1 MTDDRQLLRRYTT
14 EGSEQAFGEL
24 VVRYIN
30 LVYSA
35 AVRQMGDAHLA
46 EDVVQTVFTALARKA
61 RALPEEVLL
70 GGWLY
75 RHTGFV
81 AAQAARTER
90 RRQARERQA
99 LAMNGLDDHTEP
111 EWEHLAPVLDE
122 AMKRLGGQERDAI
135 VLRYFEQR
143 DLHSVGAALGVSEEA
158 ARKRLTR
165 ALEKLKTFFTRRGLT
180 LTTTTLAAMMTGNGV
195 VAAPAGLAVS
205 VTSAALT
212 GAATTTGITL
222 TLLKVMTM
230 TKLKIGLASAIV
242 VAGVAAPLALQQQSQ
257 VRLREENSSLR
268 LQLGR
273 IEQENQRLSNLNV
286 QAKGGQPLSEDQF
299 LELMRLRGEVGL
311 LRNQKNELERL
322 RGENLRLRTPRV
334 NAPAGQTGPAAELT
348 GEVLPLVQFE
358 DAPLT
363 DVIMTLARQANLVL
377 SGMDPRAVV
386 DPTTGKRV
394 DVTIRLENVT
404 AEKAL
409 ETILSTN
416 NFRLVRFEQNPKTK
430 ETSVGIKYQPAQS
443 AE

>member
-1 MTDDRQLLRRYTT
+1 MQ
-14 EGSEQAFGEL
+14 
-24 VVRYIN
+24 
-30 LVYSA
+30 
-35 AVRQMGDAHLA
+35 
-46 EDVVQTVFTALARKA
+46 
-61 RALPEEVLL
+61 
-70 GGWLY
+70 
-75 RHTGFV
+75 
-81 AAQAARTER
+81 
-90 RRQARERQA
+90 
-99 LAMNGLDDHTEP
+99 
-111 EWEHLAPVLDE
+111 
-122 AMKRLGGQERDAI
+122 RLGGQERDAI

-158 ARKRLTR
+158 ARKRVTR
-165 ALEKLKTFFTRRGLT
+165 ALEKLKTFFTRRGVT
-180 LTTTTLAAMMTGNGV
+180 LTTTTLATMMTGNGV

-230 TKLKIGLASAIV
+230 TKLKVGVASALV

-257 VRLREENSSLR
+257 TRLREENSSLR

-273 IEQENQRLSNLNV
+273 IEQENQRLSNPSV
-286 QAKGGQPLSEDQF
+286 QATRGQPLSEDQF

-322 RGENLRLRTPRV
+322 QGENLRLQTPRANV
-334 NAPAGQTGPAAELT
+334 PAGQTGPAAELT

-386 DPTTGKRV
+386 DPATGKRV

-416 NFRLVRFEQNPKTK
+416 NFRLLRFEQDPKTK
-430 ETSVGIKYQPAQS
+430 KFGVAVKYQPAQS